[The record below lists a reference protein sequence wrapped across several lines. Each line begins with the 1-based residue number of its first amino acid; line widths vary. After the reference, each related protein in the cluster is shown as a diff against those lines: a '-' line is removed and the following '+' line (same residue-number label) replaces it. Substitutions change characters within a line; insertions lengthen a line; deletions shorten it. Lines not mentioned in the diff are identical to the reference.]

1 MSLILCKF
9 YPDPDIAPHYT
20 PGPTLSVASTQTP
33 ALSDHETQ
41 LAQAQRARIPPP
53 RRAFDFLPD
62 LMATTQEGFKLRE
75 DVKPLHI
82 TQPEGVSF
90 SLRGAQLEWQNW
102 RMHVGA

>member
-1 MSLILCKF
+1 
-9 YPDPDIAPHYT
+9 
-20 PGPTLSVASTQTP
+20 
-33 ALSDHETQ
+33 
-41 LAQAQRARIPPP
+41 
-53 RRAFDFLPD
+53 
-62 LMATTQEGFKLRE
+62 MATTQEGFKLRE